1 MKPQKR
7 NLFDL
12 SHFAI
17 QLGRIG
23 RLQTL
28 ARIPVL
34 PGDSISAE
42 IAGVWKLPPL
52 RRDLTLDAK
61 VQLFAFYVPYRH
73 IYGDDWLDFIREG
86 NDENV
91 VFSQVNNNRILPYLV
106 CNHRGTIPR
115 YIPAGY
121 NRIWNRYFR
130 PPTED
135 NSIRSDTEIPSD
147 DVSVDYGIE
156 CGWLAKL
163 WSATVDRELS
173 YSSDE
178 SVGISG
184 NRLSLLSLEQQKKH
198 LKTEV
203 ERQWFSQRYRDVMDG
218 TWGTTVNIDADER
231 PQFVYR
237 GGFWLSGYDV
247 DGTAG
252 DSLGQYAGKSQAL
265 GGMRMPSKFFNEH
278 GTLWFMALVRFPTV
292 FTDEK
297 QYLDGK
303 PNPSYKEIAGDPT
316 ILASEPPME
325 LNSGDW
331 FARSSDRDIGWRPYG
346 DWYREHPSFCHSN
359 FDELNGF
366 PFYDTTE
373 KNKRKLRYVDSEF
386 YENVFQ
392 TTQQGH
398 WRAQLRCNVMA
409 KRYVPDSR
417 SSIFVG
423 TR

>member
-130 PPTED
+130 TPYP
-135 NSIRSDTEIPSD
+135 N
-147 DVSVDYGIE
+147 
-156 CGWLAKL
+156 
-163 WSATVDRELS
+163 
-173 YSSDE
+173 
-178 SVGISG
+178 
-184 NRLSLLSLEQQKKH
+184 LSLIH
-198 LKTEV
+198 
-203 ERQWFSQRYRDVMDG
+203 
-218 TWGTTVNIDADER
+218 I
-231 PQFVYR
+231 
-237 GGFWLSGYDV
+237 
-247 DGTAG
+247 
-252 DSLGQYAGKSQAL
+252 
-265 GGMRMPSKFFNEH
+265 
-278 GTLWFMALVRFPTV
+278 
-292 FTDEK
+292 
-297 QYLDGK
+297 
-303 PNPSYKEIAGDPT
+303 
-316 ILASEPPME
+316 
-325 LNSGDW
+325 
-331 FARSSDRDIGWRPYG
+331 
-346 DWYREHPSFCHSN
+346 
-359 FDELNGF
+359 
-366 PFYDTTE
+366 
-373 KNKRKLRYVDSEF
+373 
-386 YENVFQ
+386 
-392 TTQQGH
+392 
-398 WRAQLRCNVMA
+398 
-409 KRYVPDSR
+409 
-417 SSIFVG
+417 
-423 TR
+423 